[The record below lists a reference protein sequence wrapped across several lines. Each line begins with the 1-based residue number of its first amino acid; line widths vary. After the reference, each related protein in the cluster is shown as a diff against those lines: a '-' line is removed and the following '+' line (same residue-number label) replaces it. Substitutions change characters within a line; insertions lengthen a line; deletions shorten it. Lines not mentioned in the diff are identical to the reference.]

1 MNNHQ
6 AHERIHKLLH
16 DGKINPEEATAL
28 LEALTET
35 SDTNAVTASATRTA
49 VKPPTPPETPSV
61 TPPAPPPNQAMPPEN
76 QPRDQSDT
84 QPHDT
89 QPHDTQ
95 PHDTQTHEH
104 QHNTQHNTQREVEI
118 NLNGTIGN
126 AVSEVFSRGFRYAFG
141 IEPDGTASSIPNPNL
156 DAMPAPPF
164 VYVHNRLGNVTIKVD
179 ATLTEPRITPKTATN
194 NEADTED
201 TEDNPQADIFR
212 PHDQDDTY
220 PENVFMVRLL
230 TRADSTL
237 YIPDGYAV
245 YLDSSAGNVR
255 MADVA
260 RVFGTVNAGN
270 AKISGVTSL
279 NMVVNAGN
287 AKVSGRFDQGEHK
300 LVTNAG
306 NAKVMLQAG
315 SSLTVN
321 ARVTAGNI
329 KHKGDW
335 HDVTVVR
342 EMVSSKLEGRIHTGD
357 ATLSLKAKAGN
368 ISVYAPDGTDNTGDD
383 GDDSDDGDNSDD

>member
-1 MNNHQ
+1 MLMNNQQ

-28 LEALTET
+28 LEALH
-35 SDTNAVTASATRTA
+35 DGDTASSADTDTEVTVTSHSTSSTTPSTTSHKSANNATHNATEA
-49 VKPPTPPETPSV
+49 GSTEAGSTDTPVAPPE
-61 TPPAPPPNQAMPPEN
+61 PPQPPRPPH
-76 QPRDQSDT
+76 T
-84 QPHDT
+84 QPKS
-89 QPHDTQ
+89 QPKS
-95 PHDTQTHEH
+95 
-104 QHNTQHNTQREVEI
+104 QREVEI

-141 IEPDGTASSIPNPNL
+141 MDPDGTASSIPNPDL
-156 DAMPAPPF
+156 DVMPEAPF

-179 ATLTEPRITPKTATN
+179 ATLTEPHITPKASAN
-194 NEADTED
+194 DEADTED
-201 TEDNPQADIFR
+201 TEDNPKADIFR
-212 PHDQDDTY
+212 PHDQDDNY
-220 PENVFMVRLL
+220 PEDVFMVRLL

-237 YIPDGYAV
+237 HIPDGYAV

-287 AKVSGRFDQGEHK
+287 AKVSGRFEQGEHK

-306 NAKVMLQAG
+306 NAKVMLQEG
-315 SSLTVN
+315 SSLTVS
-321 ARVTAGNI
+321 ARVSAGNI
-329 KHKGDW
+329 KHKGNW
-335 HDVTVVR
+335 QDVTVVR

-357 ATLSLKAKAGN
+357 ATMTLKAKAGN

-383 GDDSDDGDNSDD
+383 SDDSDD